1 MACFLPI
8 CIENPTFTG
17 LGMKFNSTVNYKF
30 KINLSSCL
38 LERAYNICS
47 SYQSLSKEINNLRR
61 YFCQNGY
68 PVKLVEKQI
77 GRKLD
82 QLYSPPIEPDTV
94 LKQEVYV
101 KIPFMQDLANETLES
116 SLRKLVRKFY
126 PQINLSII
134 FQNKNSVS
142 GFFNFKDEIP

>member
-1 MACFLPI
+1 MQIF
-8 CIENPTFTG
+8 
-17 LGMKFNSTVNYKF
+17 
-30 KINLSSCL
+30 
-38 LERAYNICS
+38 
-47 SYQSLSKEINNLRR
+47 LSKRLSNKFGRKKID
-61 YFCQNGY
+61 
-68 PVKLVEKQI
+68 
-77 GRKLD
+77 RKLD